1 MAILSFEKAAK
12 ALRTHRGVILKAA
25 QACEVDRST
34 FYKFM
39 EKYPELKDI
48 RNECDEELL
57 DVAEANV
64 ISAID
69 DKDMKTTRWYL
80 ERKGKERGYVTRQE
94 QTGAD
99 GEPLQFQAIER
110 TVVRPSPVDDV
121 PPKKSK

>member
-1 MAILSFEKAAK
+1 MAILSVEKAAK
-12 ALRTHRGVILKAA
+12 ALRVHRGIILRAA
-25 QACEVDRST
+25 EACGVDRST

-39 EKYPELKDI
+39 EKHPELKDV

-64 ISAID
+64 IKALD
-69 DKDMKTTRWYL
+69 DEDMKTTRWYL

-110 TVVRPSPVDDV
+110 TVVT
-121 PPKKSK
+121 PPKK